1 MTSPPDENTIRATVL
16 DALLEVAPDIDPKTL
31 DAAQPLREQVD
42 FDSMDQ
48 LNFVTALH
56 LKLGV
61 DVPESDYSALGA
73 IDGAVRYLAKRLGTS
88 IT

>member
-1 MTSPPDENTIRATVL
+1 MTSPDEKTIRAAVL
-16 DALLEVAPDIDPKTL
+16 DALLEVAPDIDPAQL
-31 DAAQPLREQVD
+31 DTGQPLRSQVD

-61 DVPESDYSALGA
+61 DVPESDYTALGA
-73 IDGAVRYLAKRLGTS
+73 IDGAVRYLAKRLGAS
-88 IT
+88 VE

>member
-1 MTSPPDENTIRATVL
+1 MTSPPDEKAVRAAVL
-16 DALLEVAPDIDPKTL
+16 EALLEVAPDIDPTEL
-31 DAAQPLREQVD
+31 DAAQPLRAQVD

-61 DVPESDYSALGA
+61 DVPESDYASLGA
-73 IDGAVRYLAKRLGTS
+73 IDGAVRYLAERLRVS
-88 IT
+88 VK